1 MQKKNGNL
9 IQLLKHLTFLL
20 IAYSICRILFYGFNY
35 SYFSDLNIG
44 QLFSI
49 LVFGIRFD
57 LSVIILTN
65 FLFIILY
72 NLPFAFREK
81 TGYRSLLKWLFISVN
96 SIAIFSNCLDFTY
109 FQYTLKRSNASVFNF
124 LSKGIGNDLFQLLPT
139 LMADYWFIFIIGGI
153 FIYTISYF
161 YKRTEKSVLLNW
173 TNTEYKLQSIVFIS
187 SITLSVI
194 AYRGGFQLKP
204 ISTVTAGEYTTVKNI
219 SLVLNTPF
227 SILKTLDA
235 PSIEPSTAWEITDET
250 ELKKLYNPYYQ
261 AQNGDF
267 KKLNVVIIA
276 LESFSKEF
284 VGALNNRETD
294 CTPFLDSLI
303 GESLT
308 FTDAYSNGKTS
319 IDGIPSIV
327 ASIPTWMNEPY
338 ITSPYGTNQMNSLA
352 GLLKK
357 QGYYTAFFHG
367 GTNGTMGFDAFSNIA
382 GYDNYYGR
390 TEYNNDTDFDG
401 NWGIWDEEFMQ
412 YTANTINK
420 KQQPFFATLFTL
432 TSHHP
437 YPIPK
442 KYKRKFKEGKLP
454 IEKSIRYTDF
464 ALKRFF
470 ESAKKMPWYHNTLF
484 ILCADHTG
492 ISADPYYYNKVG
504 NYAIPI
510 IYYMPNGILKS
521 MDSTITQQI
530 DIMPSVLDYLNY
542 PSSYFSFGNSVF
554 DTTVQHFALTYNN
567 NVYQYMQDNYVLQF
581 DGDNVSDLY
590 NYKKDSLLKN
600 DLIKKE
606 KDITQKMENSV
617 KAIIQTYQ
625 QSLINNTMH

>member
-1 MQKKNGNL
+1 MQNKFSNL
-9 IQLLKHLTFLL
+9 TLLLKHLAFLL
-20 IAYSICRILFYGFNY
+20 IAYSICRILFYWFNY
-35 SYFSDLNIG
+35 SYFSDLSIV
-44 QLFSI
+44 QL
-49 LVFGIRFD
+49 LPMLMFGVRFD

-65 FLFIILY
+65 ILFIVLY
-72 NLPFAFREK
+72 LLPFPFRES

-96 SIAIFSNCLDFTY
+96 SITLFANCIDLTY
-109 FQYTLKRSNASVFNF
+109 FPYTLKRTNASVFHF
-124 LSKGIGNDLFQLLPT
+124 LGESIGGDLIQLLPT
-139 LMADYWFIFIIGGI
+139 LVADYWYVFIIGAGFV
-153 FIYTISYF
+153 FITAYF
-161 YKRTEKSVLLNW
+161 YKRTEKSILLNW
-173 TNTEYKLQSIVFIS
+173 TSAEYKWQGIVCISFTALSIIG
-187 SITLSVI
+187 
-194 AYRGGFQLKP
+194 YRGGVQLKP
-204 ISTVTAGEYTTVKNI
+204 ISTVTAGEYATVKYI

-227 SILKTLDA
+227 TILKTLDMQA
-235 PSIEPSTAWEITDET
+235 IEPSTVWKITDEA
-250 ELKKLYNPYYQ
+250 ELKKLYNPYHK
-261 AQNGDF
+261 GDS
-267 KKLNVVIIA
+267 KKLNKLNVVIIA

-308 FTDAYSNGKTS
+308 FTNAYSNGKTS
-319 IDGIPSIV
+319 IDGIPAIV
-327 ASIPTWMNEPY
+327 SSIPTWMYEPY
-338 ITSPYGTNQMNSLA
+338 ITSPYGTNQINSLA

-412 YTANTINK
+412 YAANTINK
-420 KQQPFFATLFTL
+420 KTQPFFATVFTL

-437 YPIPK
+437 YPVPN
-442 KYKRKFKEGKLP
+442 KYKGKFKEGKLP
-454 IEKSIRYTDF
+454 IEKSIRYTDY

-470 ESAKKMPWYHNTLF
+470 ESAKKMPWFHNTLF
-484 ILCADHTG
+484 VLCADHTG

-504 NYAIPI
+504 NYAIPLL
-510 IYYMPNGILKS
+510 YYFPNGKLKALE
-521 MDSTITQQI
+521 STITQQI

-542 PSSYFSFGNSVF
+542 PAPFFAFGTSVF
-554 DTTVQHFALTYNN
+554 DTTVNHFAVTYNN
-567 NVYQYMQDNYVLQF
+567 NVYQYMQDDHVLQF
-581 DGDNVSDLY
+581 DGDKASDMY
-590 NYKKDSLLKN
+590 NYKNDSLLKN
-600 DLIKKE
+600 DLLAKQPERAKE
-606 KDITQKMENSV
+606 MENRI

>member
-1 MQKKNGNL
+1 MQRKNGNL
-9 IQLLKHLTFLL
+9 ILLLKHLAFLL

-35 SYFSDLNIG
+35 SYFSDLSVS
-44 QLFSI
+44 QLLPMLI
-49 LVFGIRFD
+49 FGIRFD

-65 FLFIILY
+65 ILFIVLY
-72 NLPFAFREK
+72 LLPFAFREK
-81 TGYRSLLKWLFISVN
+81 NAYRNFLKWLYIGVN
-96 SIAIFSNCLDFTY
+96 SITLFANCVDLTY
-109 FQYTLKRSNASVFNF
+109 FQYTLKRTNASVFSF
-124 LSKGIGNDLFQLLPT
+124 LRESIGNDLERLLPT
-139 LMADYWFIFIIGGI
+139 LVADYWYVFIIGALFIFI
-153 FIYTISYF
+153 TAYF
-161 YKRTEKSVLLNW
+161 YKRTEKSILLNW
-173 TNTEYKLQSIVFIS
+173 TGAEYKWQGIVFIS
-187 SITLSVI
+187 FTALSII
-194 AYRGGFQLKP
+194 GYRGGFQLKP
-204 ISTVTAGEYTTVKNI
+204 ISTVTAGEYASVKYI
-219 SLVLNTPF
+219 ALVLNTPF
-227 SILKTLDA
+227 SILKTLEV
-235 PSIEPSTAWEITDET
+235 PSIEPSTAWKITDEA
-250 ELKKLYNPYYQ
+250 ELKKLYNPHHK
-261 AQNGDF
+261 AEKGDF

-308 FTDAYSNGKTS
+308 FTNAYSNGKTS

-327 ASIPTWMNEPY
+327 SSIPTWMYEPY
-338 ITSPYGTNQMNSLA
+338 ITSPYGTNQINSLA

-390 TEYNNDTDFDG
+390 TEYNNDADFDG

-412 YTANTINK
+412 YAANTINK
-420 KQQPFFATLFTL
+420 KQQPFFATVFTL

-437 YPIPK
+437 YPVPN
-442 KYKRKFKEGKLP
+442 KYKGKFKEGKLP
-454 IEKSIRYTDF
+454 IEKSIRYTDH
-464 ALKRFF
+464 ALKHFF
-470 ESAKKMPWYHNTLF
+470 ESAKKMPWFRNTLF
-484 ILCADHTG
+484 VLCADHTG

-510 IYYMPNGILKS
+510 IYYVPNDELIS

-530 DIMPSVLDYLNY
+530 DIMPSILDYLNY
-542 PSSYFSFGNSVF
+542 PSPYFSFGNSVF

-567 NVYQYMQDNYVLQF
+567 NAYQFMQDDYVLQF
-581 DGDNVSDLY
+581 DGDNASDLY
-590 NYKKDSLLKN
+590 NYKSDSLLKN
-600 DLIKKE
+600 DLIRKE
-606 KDITQKMENSV
+606 KVVAKKMENSV

-625 QSLINNTMH
+625 QSMINNTMH

>member
-1 MQKKNGNL
+1 MQKKTGSL
-9 IQLLKHLTFLL
+9 ALLLKHLAFLL

-35 SYFSDLNIG
+35 SYFSDLSIG
-44 QLFSI
+44 QLLPMLI
-49 LVFGIRFD
+49 FGIRFD

-65 FLFIILY
+65 ILFIVLY
-72 NLPFAFREK
+72 LLPFAFREK
-81 TGYRSLLKWLFISVN
+81 NAYRNFLKWLFIGVN
-96 SIAIFSNCLDFTY
+96 SIALFANCVDLTY
-109 FQYTLKRSNASVFNF
+109 FQYTLKRTNASVFSF
-124 LSKGIGNDLFQLLPT
+124 LRESIGNDLVRLFPT
-139 LMADYWFIFIIGGI
+139 LVADYWYVFIIGALFIFI
-153 FIYTISYF
+153 TAYF
-161 YKRTEKSVLLNW
+161 YKRTEKSILLNW
-173 TNTEYKLQSIVFIS
+173 TGAEYKWQGIVFIS
-187 SITLSVI
+187 FTALSII
-194 AYRGGFQLKP
+194 GYRGGFQLKP
-204 ISTVTAGEYTTVKNI
+204 ISTVTAGEYATVKYI

-227 SILKTLDA
+227 TILKTLDVQA
-235 PSIEPSTAWEITDET
+235 IEPSTTWKITDET
-250 ELKKLYNPYYQ
+250 ELKKLYNPYHK
-261 AQNGDF
+261 AQTDGF

-308 FTDAYSNGKTS
+308 FTNAYSNGKTS

-327 ASIPTWMNEPY
+327 SSIPTWMYEPY
-338 ITSPYGTNQMNSLA
+338 ITSPYGTNQINSLA

-390 TEYNNDTDFDG
+390 TEYNNDADFDG

-412 YTANTINK
+412 YAANTINK
-420 KQQPFFATLFTL
+420 KQQPFFATVFTL

-437 YPIPK
+437 YPVPN
-442 KYKRKFKEGKLP
+442 KYKGKFKEGKLP
-454 IEKSIRYTDF
+454 IEKSIRYTDH
-464 ALKRFF
+464 ALKHFF
-470 ESAKKMPWYHNTLF
+470 ESAKKMPWFRNTLF
-484 ILCADHTG
+484 VLCADHTG

-510 IYYMPNGILKS
+510 IYYVPNDELIS

-542 PSSYFSFGNSVF
+542 PSPYFSFGNSVF

-567 NVYQYMQDNYVLQF
+567 NAYQFMQDNYILQF
-581 DGDNVSDLY
+581 DGDNASDLY
-590 NYKKDSLLKN
+590 NYKSDSLLKN
-600 DLIKKE
+600 DLIRKE
-606 KDITQKMENSV
+606 KVVAKKMENSV

-625 QSLINNTMH
+625 QSMINNTMH

>member
-1 MQKKNGNL
+1 MQNKTGNL
-9 IQLLKHLTFLL
+9 NLLLKHLAFLL
-20 IAYSICRILFYGFNY
+20 IAYSICRILFYAFNY
-35 SYFSDLNIG
+35 SYFSDLSIG

-65 FLFIILY
+65 CLFIILY
-72 NLPFAFREK
+72 VLPFAFREK
-81 TGYRSLLKWLFISVN
+81 AGYRSLLKGLFIGVN
-96 SIAIFSNCLDFTY
+96 SITLFANCIDLTY
-109 FQYTLKRSNASVFNF
+109 FQYTLKRTNASVFHF
-124 LSKGIGNDLFQLLPT
+124 LGESIGKDLLGLLPT
-139 LMADYWFIFIIGGI
+139 LMADYWYVFIIGAIFIFI
-153 FIYTISYF
+153 TSYF
-161 YKRTEKSVLLNW
+161 YKRTEKMDLLDW
-173 TNTEYKLQSIVFIS
+173 TGSEYRSQSLIFIVVTILAT
-187 SITLSVI
+187 IG
-194 AYRGGFQLKP
+194 YRGGFQLKP
-204 ISTVTAGEYTTVKNI
+204 ISTVTAGEYASVKYI

-227 SILKTLDA
+227 SILKTLEV
-235 PSIEPSTAWEITDET
+235 PSIEPSTAWKITDEA
-250 ELKKLYNPYYQ
+250 ELKRLYNPHHRSQ
-261 AQNGDF
+261 TGDF

-308 FTDAYSNGKTS
+308 FTNAYSNGKTS

-327 ASIPTWMNEPY
+327 SSIPTWMYEPY
-338 ITSPYGTNQMNSLA
+338 ITSPYGTNQINSLA

-357 QGYYTAFFHG
+357 QGYATAFFHG

-390 TEYNNDTDFDG
+390 TEYNNDADFDG

-420 KQQPFFATLFTL
+420 KPQPFFATLFTL

-437 YPIPK
+437 YPIPD
-442 KYKRKFKEGKLP
+442 KYKGKFKEGKLP
-454 IEKSIRYTDF
+454 IEKSIRYTDY
-464 ALKRFF
+464 ALQRFF

-484 ILCADHTG
+484 VLCADHTG

-510 IYYMPNGILKS
+510 LYYLPNGKLKA

-530 DIMPSVLDYLNY
+530 DIMPSVLDHLNY
-542 PSSYFSFGNSVF
+542 PAPYFSFGNSVF

-567 NVYQYMQDNYVLQF
+567 NVYQYMQGDHVLQF
-581 DGDNVSDLY
+581 DGDKASDLY
-590 NYKKDSLLKN
+590 NYKNDSLLKN

-606 KDITQKMENSV
+606 KEIAQQMENSI